1 MKFWINILQN
11 NTHQSTF
18 VSPAGCPDESVLFRC
33 SVRNSQRTAAVS
45 LSYGVFH
52 KMMQFYF
59 HLEYVAFPISRA
71 IGLYNSNLPAI
82 IWFRYFD
89 FERRYWAAK
98 IVRIKTYLLGTPFI
112 SFCWACFSGTP
123 CILPI
128 CSIVHSQTKKMK

>member
-1 MKFWINILQN
+1 MYKPIWKNHDMEIL
-11 NTHQSTF
+11 NTHPSKNTDQSTF

-71 IGLYNSNLPAI
+71 IGLYNSNLPANI
-82 IWFRYFD
+82 
-89 FERRYWAAK
+89 
-98 IVRIKTYLLGTPFI
+98 
-112 SFCWACFSGTP
+112 
-123 CILPI
+123 
-128 CSIVHSQTKKMK
+128 